1 MDSIHKQLGHSKN
14 GSSGRSHGSSGWS
27 LVFHQKD
34 GSAMQRWKCKSYKQ
48 IFTLD
53 ENLIKHVKE
62 GRCAG
67 GITKIISS
75 GSKLRHI
82 LNSSKKVFYG
92 SDKKLS
98 YTACQWNKAEVADI
112 GNRIHHKM
120 CGMVEKTYSLIH
132 YYLFFLFFNVDM
144 KYVTVKLNTS
154 TPAQSRFRGFKSH
167 SGQQLSI
174 ATLNNPSVVNTI
186 YIYYIYEK
194 I

>member
-1 MDSIHKQLGHSKN
+1 
-14 GSSGRSHGSSGWS
+14 
-27 LVFHQKD
+27 
-34 GSAMQRWKCKSYKQ
+34 MQRWKCKSYKQ

-154 TPAQSRFRGFKSH
+154 TPAQSRFRGFKFH

-174 ATLNNPSVVNTI
+174 ATLNNNAQVLHNLHGQFYVLRFFIWSLQLVDEVMLFRLSGTSSQLSVIVNTI
-186 YIYYIYEK
+186 SE
-194 I
+194 